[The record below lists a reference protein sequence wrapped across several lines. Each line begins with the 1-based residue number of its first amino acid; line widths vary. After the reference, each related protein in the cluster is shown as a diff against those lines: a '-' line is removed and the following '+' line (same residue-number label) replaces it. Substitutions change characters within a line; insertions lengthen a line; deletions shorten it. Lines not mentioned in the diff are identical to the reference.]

1 MLRRNPNLTWTQ
13 MLVVNGAVWYL
24 SRKRRNRM
32 GFLKFLPLIL
42 KGKQVAD
49 VYRDETGA
57 GKPIYLSRRFVGT
70 IVTLIGV
77 LASMYFS
84 VSLDENILA
93 SLSDNVVSVISAGVT
108 LYGVILGIIG
118 VIKRKK

>member
-1 MLRRNPNLTWTQ
+1 
-13 MLVVNGAVWYL
+13 
-24 SRKRRNRM
+24 M